1 MILIYS
7 AEWKLGQEHPFVLVG
22 HSFGGIVIESLVM
35 EIHERSQQQHFDTL
49 RKTKVQ
55 MANVFL
61 KNMAGLAFYAIPHFG
76 SDRLI
81 QYICKQCE
89 ISLDSKQMA
98 KVLENIDSSKS
109 KTLNLS
115 NDFFNTLPSYRNVYG
130 VYVFLETKPID
141 DNAVSDE
148 HFQLCNG

>member
-1 MILIYS
+1 
-7 AEWKLGQEHPFVLVG
+7 
-22 HSFGGIVIESLVM
+22 M
-35 EIHERSQQQHFDTL
+35 EIHERSQQQHFDNL
-49 RKTKVQ
+49 GKTNVQ
-55 MANVFL
+55 KANVFL
-61 KNMAGLAFYAIPHFG
+61 KNMAGVAFYAIPDFG
-76 SDRLI
+76 SYPLI

-109 KTLNLS
+109 KTSNLS
-115 NDFFNTLPSYRNVYG
+115 NDFFNTLPSCTNVYG

-148 HFQLCNG
+148 HCQLCNG